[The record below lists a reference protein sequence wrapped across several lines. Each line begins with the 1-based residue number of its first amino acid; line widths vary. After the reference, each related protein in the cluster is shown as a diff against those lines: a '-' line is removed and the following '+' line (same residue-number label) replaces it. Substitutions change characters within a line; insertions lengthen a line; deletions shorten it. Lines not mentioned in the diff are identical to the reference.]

1 MTDAQL
7 NLAHRLVSELSMY
20 VKALDQNNIGNGSMI
35 ACLRNAASLLQIMVD
50 EAELAQAKELAT
62 ELMERR
68 RDNPSP

>member
-7 NLAHRLVSELSMY
+7 DLAHKLVSELSMY
-20 VKALDQNNIGNGSMI
+20 AKAIDQYGNVQI
-35 ACLRNAASLLQIMVD
+35 AAVMRNAASLLQVMVD

-68 RDNPSP
+68 RENPSP

>member
-35 ACLRNAASLLQIMVD
+35 ACLR